1 MKKINLNQD
10 TSIDLSKLID
20 SRLLVQANSG
30 GGKSWILRRIL
41 EQSHGKVQQIII
53 DPEGE
58 FSTLREKYEYIL
70 CGKEADV
77 PADSRSAA
85 LLAHRLLEF
94 KTSAIID
101 LYELHPQERKHFV
114 RLFLDSL
121 INAPKSLWHPVI
133 VVIDEAHTFV
143 PEKGDSEAASS
154 VIGLASLGR
163 KRGFCAVLA
172 TQRISKL
179 HKDAAA
185 ECNNKLIGRTALDID
200 RKRASE
206 ELGFTSKEQ
215 SLSLRTLEPGSFF
228 GFGPAISNEVIE
240 IKVGKVD
247 TTHPKAGS
255 RRSVR
260 LAPPTEAIR
269 EVLSKLSDLPAEAAK
284 EAQTVSELKSE
295 IVSLRRQI
303 GTKKVVHD
311 MTVPTKM
318 IDESVKKARKEWESG
333 YNNVMKDIKKQFDDN
348 VVFTLALVK
357 DLEKIKE
364 ISSRVAAAPKPK
376 KIEIHKIP
384 MRYSDTA
391 ERPVVEELMITN
403 FPIPQKMI
411 RDHFPKSSELPE
423 NGNISRPQQRI
434 LDTIAW
440 IENLNS
446 GYPAKKNQT
455 AFLSDQSPTSSGY
468 TNNLSAL
475 RSAGLISYPS
485 AGFLALTEAGRTIAK
500 TEGLPLDTNDLHR
513 MIKQKVSNPQWRIL
527 EALISSYPEAV
538 SKEELAGKSGQSF
551 TSSGYTNNLS
561 SLRTLGLI
569 DYPEQGMVIALKSM
583 FIQ

>member
-58 FSTLREKYEYIL
+58 FATLREKYEYIL

-77 PADSRSAA
+77 PVNSKSAA

-94 KTSAIID
+94 NTSAIID

-114 RLFLDSL
+114 RLFLEALVNS
-121 INAPKSLWHPVI
+121 PKELWHPVI

-143 PEKGDSEAASS
+143 PEKGDSEASDS

-163 KRGFCAVLA
+163 KRGFCAILA

-185 ECNNKLIGRTALDID
+185 ECNNKLIGRTSLDID

-206 ELGFTSKEQ
+206 ELGFVSKEQ
-215 SLSLRTLEPGSFF
+215 VLSLRSLQPGEFYA
-228 GFGPAISNEVIE
+228 FGPALSSDV
-240 IKVGKVD
+240 IKVKVGEVE
-247 TTHPKAGS
+247 TTHPKAGFS
-255 RRSVR
+255 RTVK
-260 LAPPTEAIR
+260 LAPPTEAIK

-284 EAQTVSELKSE
+284 EAQTVAELKKE
-295 IVSLRRQI
+295 NADLKRQNTRKKEVSGGFDQKFVENATKHAILRRDREWK
-303 GTKKVVHD
+303 GV
-311 MTVPTKM
+311 
-318 IDESVKKARKEWESG
+318 IDDV
-333 YNNVMKDIKKQFDDN
+333 KKQFDDN

-423 NGNISRPQQRI
+423 NGNISSPQQRI

-468 TNNLSAL
+468 ANNLSAL

-485 AGFLALTEAGRTIAK
+485 VGFLALTEAGRVIAK

-527 EALISSYPEAV
+527 ETLISSYPEAI

-551 TSSGYTNNLS
+551 TSSGYANNLS